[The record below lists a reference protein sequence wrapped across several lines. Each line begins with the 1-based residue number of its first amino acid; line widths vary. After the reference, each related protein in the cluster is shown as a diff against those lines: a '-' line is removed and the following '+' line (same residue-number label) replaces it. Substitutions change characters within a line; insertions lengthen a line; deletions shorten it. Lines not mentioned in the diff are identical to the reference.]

1 MTLGQRASSL
11 LGVYKEATGQLLYT
25 IESRHRHFDM
35 QAAVIFALLAL
46 ASAAPAPEKLPEA
59 GAAVAAAGGAV
70 PAVPVAIIRQV
81 QVNPDALGA
90 HSSDFE
96 AENGI
101 AFQFSGSEGVLG
113 GANMIGSWSYPQ
125 ADGTLASVSF
135 VADENGFQ
143 PQSSLLPV
151 APAFPHPIPQF
162 VLDQIEFARLEDE
175 RRAKEEA
182 TKA

>member
-1 MTLGQRASSL
+1 MNTALFFVL
-11 LGVYKEATGQLLYT
+11 LGV
-25 IESRHRHFDM
+25 
-35 QAAVIFALLAL
+35 AA
-46 ASAAPAPEKLPEA
+46 AAPAPEKLPEA
-59 GAAVAAAGGAV
+59 GGAA
-70 PAVPVAIIRQV
+70 PLPIAIMRQV

-101 AFQFSGSEGVLG
+101 VFQFSGSEGALG

-125 ADGTLASVSF
+125 ADGTLAEVTF

-175 RRAKEEA
+175 RLAREEA
-182 TKA
+182 NKA

>member
-1 MTLGQRASSL
+1 
-11 LGVYKEATGQLLYT
+11 
-25 IESRHRHFDM
+25 M
-35 QAAVIFALLAL
+35 QTAAIFVLLAL
-46 ASAAPAPEKLPEA
+46 ASAAPAPEKLAEAEEA
-59 GAAVAAAGGAV
+59 GAEEAGAVAVAGGA
-70 PAVPVAIIRQV
+70 PPPLVAIIRQT

-101 AFQFSGSEGVLG
+101 VFQFSGSEGVLG

-125 ADGTLASVSF
+125 ADGTLAEVSF

-175 RRAKEEA
+175 RAAKEGA
-182 TKA
+182 TSSA